1 MSPRVKSSNYCKSES
16 LTPKIGLACRT
27 NLVLQNVT
35 ASQGARCSSGENRPG
50 ELADFRQNTTFH
62 HFSSFLDSFWSY
74 FLVWVFWWF
83 FWGWFFVWCCLLGG
97 CFFVR
102 FVYRNSQVHLFL
114 FLGPMIVFFC
124 CKPRLH
130 LVMVLIQC
138 CQHNNMLFETG
149 VHEHHLK
156 RLNVME
162 KWPLIGD
169 SPCTF
174 EDRTSNP
181 VSDKHCTHR
190 QRS

>member
-1 MSPRVKSSNYCKSES
+1 MGHQGLRHNLDYHRCE
-16 LTPKIGLACRT
+16 PKT
-27 NLVLQNVT
+27 NQ
-35 ASQGARCSSGENRPG
+35 
-50 ELADFRQNTTFH
+50 
-62 HFSSFLDSFWSY
+62 
-74 FLVWVFWWF
+74 
-83 FWGWFFVWCCLLGG
+83 
-97 CFFVR
+97 
-102 FVYRNSQVHLFL
+102 SQVGGKIKFILSSSKVMVLCTYMRHLFL

-130 LVMVLIQC
+130 LVMVLVQC
-138 CQHNNMLFETG
+138 CQHNNMLCETG

-174 EDRTSNP
+174 EGRASNP